1 MKYKKKLI
9 KYDRYIQLDKNKFI
23 KCIIIIIVLI
33 IFISKFVYIIC
44 IVDLNFLY
52 LKFKYLIFFLLKSY

>member
-23 KCIIIIIVLI
+23 KYIIIIIVLI

-44 IVDLNFLY
+44 IVYLNFL
-52 LKFKYLIFFLLKSY
+52 FKI